1 MKNLVFNSVAGR
13 SILVLLIGLSIS
25 HVASLL
31 VYTAERGE
39 ALNLLYDRLVAERMA
54 LLGSGA
60 HGVDHAP
67 HRRDAANGA
76 S

>member
-31 VYTAERGE
+31 VYTAERG
-39 ALNLLYDRLVAERMA
+39 
-54 LLGSGA
+54 
-60 HGVDHAP
+60 VDHAP

>member
-31 VYTAERGE
+31 VYTAER
-39 ALNLLYDRLVAERMA
+39 
-54 LLGSGA
+54 
-60 HGVDHAP
+60 AP